1 MTTPQQSLYNYEQLQ
16 QIFIEDYGDVF
27 SNDLAPK
34 CVVVV
39 PSLTLDHQILSKI
52 KGHFYYEERML
63 CMLLLLKMPETHL
76 TFVTS
81 IPITPLIVDYYLHM
95 LPGITTHH
103 ARKRLTL
110 LSCYDASNVA
120 LTNKILQRPRLISR
134 IKSSIPASMPA
145 HLICFNVTEQEKKL
159 ALKLQIPIY
168 GCHPDLNHLG
178 TKSGARK
185 LFKACDIPTPAG
197 YEDLHTE
204 SDIAQALINLKQAN
218 SDLQKAV
225 IKMNDGFSGDGNAVF
240 SYDGFD
246 QMMLIGDQEIREY
259 LKSHTKIVANKLKFE
274 KFLLKFESMGG
285 IVEEFVSADHLT
297 SPSVQCR
304 INPLGEVYIISTHDQ
319 MLGGESG
326 HVFLGANFPAD
337 KSYASEV
344 AFLTQKLAIKMRDLG
359 VLGRFGVDFMSIKN
373 EHGWQHLAIE
383 INLRKGGTTHPFL
396 MLQFLTDG
404 HYDASTGSYFL
415 SDGSERFY
423 FATDNLQNDNYKGLT
438 PGDLIDIAMYHG
450 IHYDHYR
457 GEGVMFHLIS
467 ALSQFG
473 KLGLV
478 CIGKTPEK
486 AMDYYNDVVSVLDQ
500 ETTNEDD
507 GTSEISVS

>member
-1 MTTPQQSLYNYEQLQ
+1 MMQPQQPSFTYEQLHQ
-16 QIFIEDYGDVF
+16 NFVEDYESIF

-34 CVVVV
+34 SVVVV

-81 IPITPLIVDYYLHM
+81 IPISPLIIDYYLHM
-95 LPGITTHH
+95 LPGIPAQH

-110 LSCYDASNVA
+110 LSCYDASNIA
-120 LTNKILQRPRLISR
+120 LTNKVLQRPRLISR
-134 IKSSIPASMPA
+134 IKDSIPASLPA
-145 HLICFNVTEQEKKL
+145 HLICFNVTEREREL
-159 ALKLQIPIY
+159 AEKLQIPIY
-168 GCHPDLNHLG
+168 GCNPSLNYLG
-178 TKSGARK
+178 TKSGSRK
-185 LFKACDIPTPAG
+185 LFKECGIPTPAG

-204 SDIAQALINLKQAN
+204 TEIAQALINLKN
-218 SDLQKAV
+218 ENPELTKAV

-240 SYDGFD
+240 NYEGFD
-246 QMMLIGDQEIREY
+246 QMMLLNDEDIRTH
-259 LKSHTKIVANKLKFE
+259 LKSHTKIVAQNLKYK
-274 KFLLKFESMGG
+274 KFILKFESMGG

-304 INPLGEVYIISTHDQ
+304 INPLGEVCMISTHDQ
-319 MLGGESG
+319 VLGGESG

-344 AFLTQKLAIKMRDLG
+344 AFMTKKLAEKMRDQG
-359 VLGRFGVDFMSIKN
+359 VIGRFGVDFMSIKN
-373 EHGWQHLAIE
+373 EHGWHHLAIE

-404 HYDASTGSYFL
+404 HYDASNGSYYL
-415 SDGSERFY
+415 NDGSERFY
-423 FATDNLQNDNYKGLT
+423 FATDNLQNENYKGLT

-486 AMDYYNDVVSVLDQ
+486 AMKYYDEVVAVLDQ
-500 ETTNEDD
+500 ETAKVGNGD
-507 GTSEISVS
+507 SVI